1 MRRIAATFEALRSR
15 RQTAFMPFLA
25 AGDPEISTTVE
36 LIRLLAG
43 CGVDLIEIG
52 FPYSDPIA
60 DGPVIQEAY
69 TRALAKK
76 IGVADIFGALETLKG
91 ETLPP
96 LLAMVAYAIVH
107 RAGPEK
113 FAAAAKRAGFSGLIV
128 PDLPGDQAAELFA
141 IAQAYDLDLVQLVA
155 PTTTPERVDRILQS
169 SSGFVY
175 CIAVAG
181 TTGVRQELPKELKSE
196 LETLRLKTKLPLA
209 VGFGIG
215 RGDQIVSLRGLAD
228 GVIVGSAI
236 VRHIGR
242 LSTGDVTRAAVME
255 ELARFTRELSAAAH
269 QGGPA
274 PEPK

>member
-96 LLAMVAYAIVH
+96 LLAMVAYAIVY

-215 RGDQIVSLRGLAD
+215 RADQIDSLRGLAD

-236 VRHIGR
+236 VRHVGR
-242 LSTGDVTRAAVME
+242 LSSGDAPRAAVMDD
-255 ELARFTRELSAAAH
+255 LGRLTRELSAAAH
-269 QGGPA
+269 
-274 PEPK
+274 EPK

>member
-1 MRRIAATFEALRSR
+1 MRRIAATFEALRSL

-25 AGDPEISTTVE
+25 AGDPDISTTVE
-36 LIRLLAG
+36 LIHLLAA

-69 TRALAKK
+69 TRALAKR

-96 LLAMVAYAIVH
+96 LLAMVAYAIVN

-113 FAAAAKRAGFSGLIV
+113 FVATAKRAGFSGLIV
-128 PDLPGDQAAELFA
+128 PDLPGDQASELFA
-141 IAQAYDLDLVQLVA
+141 IAQAHELDLVQLVA
-155 PTTTPERVDRILQS
+155 PTTTPDRVDRILKS

-181 TTGVRQELPKELKSE
+181 TTGVRQALPQELKSE
-196 LETLRLKTKLPLA
+196 LETLRRKTKLPLA

-215 RGDQIVSLRGLAD
+215 RADQIDSLRGLAD

-236 VRHIGR
+236 VRHVGQ
-242 LSTGDVTRAAVME
+242 LSSGDAPRAAVME
-255 ELARFTRELSAAAH
+255 ELTRFTRELAAAAH
-269 QGGPA
+269 K
-274 PEPK
+274 EPTSP

>member
-1 MRRIAATFEALRSR
+1 
-15 RQTAFMPFLA
+15 MPFLA
-25 AGDPEISTTVE
+25 AGDPELSTTAE

-76 IGVADIFGALETLKG
+76 IGVADIFGALETLRG

-96 LLAMVAYAIVH
+96 LLAMVAYAIVY

-141 IAQAYDLDLVQLVA
+141 IAQR
-155 PTTTPERVDRILQS
+155 TTWISFSSWLRRRRPSASIVFCRS

-181 TTGVRQELPKELKSE
+181 TTGVRHALPNELKSE

-215 RGDQIVSLRGLAD
+215 RADQIDSLRGLAD

-242 LSTGDVTRAAVME
+242 LSSGDAPRAAVME

>member
-1 MRRIAATFEALRSR
+1 MSRIAATFESLRSR
-15 RQTAFMPFLA
+15 KQTAFMPFLT
-25 AGDPEISTTVE
+25 AGDPDVATTVE

-69 TRALAKK
+69 TRALGKK
-76 IGVADIFGALETLKG
+76 VRLPDIFAALETLGG
-91 ETLPP
+91 EKIPP
-96 LLAMVAYAIVH
+96 LLAMVAYAIVY

-113 FAAAAKRAGFSGLIV
+113 FLASAKRAGLSGMIV

-141 IAQAYDLDLVQLVA
+141 LARAHELDLVQLVA
-155 PTTTPERVDRILQS
+155 PTTTPERAERILKS

-181 TTGVRQELPKELKSE
+181 TTGVREALPQELKAE
-196 LETLRLKTKLPLA
+196 LEGLRSKTKLPLA

-215 RGDQIVSLRGLAD
+215 RADQIESLRGLAD

-236 VRHIGR
+236 VRHVAR
-242 LSTGDVTRAAVME
+242 LSSADAPRAVVME
-255 ELARFTRELSAAAH
+255 ELGRFARELAAAAH
-269 QGGPA
+269 
-274 PEPK
+274 K